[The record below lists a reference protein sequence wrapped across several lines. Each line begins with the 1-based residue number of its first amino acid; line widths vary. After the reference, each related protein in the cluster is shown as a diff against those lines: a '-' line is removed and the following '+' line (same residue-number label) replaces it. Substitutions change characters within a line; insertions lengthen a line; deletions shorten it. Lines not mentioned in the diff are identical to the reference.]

1 MKTRT
6 ILKMEAGEPIAF
18 FPLEPADMNP
28 ANCSCYRHQGQH
40 GSACALY
47 AASLKPARPYQSAPL
62 IRELVSLG
70 YDLEIVRKFRS
81 VDLETRREAL
91 GR

>member
-6 ILKMEAGEPIAF
+6 IIKMEAGEPIAF
-18 FPLEPADMNP
+18 FPQEPADMDP
-28 ANCSCYRHQGQH
+28 ANCSCYRHLGQH
-40 GSACALY
+40 GAACTGY
-47 AASLKPARPYQSAPL
+47 AASLKPARPYQAAPL

-70 YDLEIVRKFRS
+70 YSLDLVRKFRP